1 MCFCPEI
8 KTEKKRHSVRRL
20 GERRAD
26 LTQKDHRRR
35 SVVRAHLQQINV
47 DFKVV
52 DLTVLT
58 YKFLWCGSLALGD
71 AVCETI
77 DICHLV

>member
-8 KTEKKRHSVRRL
+8 KTEKAHLVRRL
-20 GERRAD
+20 GEHRPD
-26 LTQKDHRRR
+26 LAQKDHRRR
-35 SVVRAHLQQINV
+35 SVVRGHLQQITA
-47 DFKVV
+47 DFKVT

-58 YKFLWCGSLALGD
+58 YKFLWCGSLAFGD

-77 DICHLV
+77 DKCHLV